1 MKDPKSQKNRILWM
15 SGLLATL
22 FCWYQFFLVPLCDDR
37 GRQSARLQ
45 SQNQLLLK
53 NQELGQQIKS
63 YQPYYENLD
72 HYFSGGV
79 SSENEISHM
88 LSMVQSLA
96 ESQKVSIIEL
106 KPRSGPTTK
115 DSQIIQLN
123 LSVEGSWHDLA
134 RFFLTLQD
142 RPLYFEMENFE
153 IKPHPLK
160 ANVLQGE
167 LTLLQYRLLPPIPR

>member
-1 MKDPKSQKNRILWM
+1 MKYTNNQKNRILWM

-53 NQELGQQIKS
+53 HQELGRQIES
-63 YQPYYENLD
+63 YQTYYEKLD
-72 HYFSGGV
+72 HYFLGGV
-79 SSENEISHM
+79 SSEKDISHM
-88 LSMVQSLA
+88 LSTVQSLA

-115 DSQIIQLN
+115 DSHVIQLS